1 MKLHGKED
9 FVTYTYS
16 GAVPSEIASICG
28 LVREQV
34 EEMRRRCALDG
45 DQLMDLR
52 LILSELMINGCEHG
66 NQNDHCKCVHLRLRV
81 TENQIQIAVRDEG
94 EGFVPNLEPTDER
107 HHIDCGGRGLRIVS
121 QLVDQMDVQKNEVR
135 CTLYR
140 VH

>member
-45 DQLMDLR
+45 DQLMDL
-52 LILSELMINGCEHG
+52 E
-66 NQNDHCKCVHLRLRV
+66 
-81 TENQIQIAVRDEG
+81 
-94 EGFVPNLEPTDER
+94 
-107 HHIDCGGRGLRIVS
+107 
-121 QLVDQMDVQKNEVR
+121 
-135 CTLYR
+135 
-140 VH
+140 